1 MRPAKL
7 IFLASMLV
15 SAPALAAD
23 DLQGNGAGSPYEW
36 SGFYVGIQAGGNLNS
51 SNWTAVGGPPFDVDG
66 ESFLIGG
73 QAGYLSQLDN
83 NWVLGVEAELSGTF
97 LSATDQC
104 STSVGTVCRTRQ
116 DWVAAFRGRIGYAFD
131 RLQVYGTAGV
141 ALTDYRHDQTVAAPG
156 QSWDDGSTRFG
167 WTAGLGAEY
176 ALTNTWSAGLEWKHY
191 DFGSK
196 TGTGGTGPVN
206 VDFKETSDHFVAK
219 LNYRF

>member
-1 MRPAKL
+1 MRSARM
-7 IFLASMLV
+7 IFLASLLL
-15 SAPALAAD
+15 SGPALAAD
-23 DLQGNGAGSPYEW
+23 DLQGNAAAGLYDW
-36 SGFYVGIQAGGNLNS
+36 SGYYVGIQAGVNINDS
-51 SNWTAVGGPPFDVDG
+51 QWTATGGAPFDING

-73 QAGYLSQLDN
+73 QAGYLRQFDN
-83 NWVLGVEAELSGTF
+83 NWIVGAEAELSGTS
-97 LSATDQC
+97 LTATGQC
-104 STSVGTVCRTRQ
+104 ATVVGSVCRTRQ

-141 ALTDYRHDQTVAAPG
+141 ALTDYRHDQTAAIT

-196 TGTGGTGPVN
+196 TGTGGTAPVN